1 MAKLTF
7 SGPTREADAEAARA
21 AAVLAGD
28 PAHVHV
34 IPAEQI
40 IRVYTGA
47 DVVTF
52 DPGKESVALTA
63 TISDGGTGNR
73 PKPHVLSGESLL
85 SARNGSN
92 VAFLGDSRARAHYTD
107 WGMAANSIAIPSD
120 GMRIQYLGA
129 ADTLTTQSSTGTFEY
144 SASLQALRWTAPGDT
159 AGPWTPLQ
167 VGKMQL
173 ESGTAGKWFKIIV
186 FSLQDL
192 PASDFSKTITLSG
205 VLWHMKGP
213 AHSSV
218 QTTHGMPD
226 MIECGLYGSTL
237 YHLGAG
243 GSTTDDLVQM
253 LPWFTRVANGVGYD
267 VIRSGTNDITNG
279 VAAATTISNMQA
291 VVNDRLAR
299 GRRIV
304 IVGESARWGSAVG
317 TALTAPRFT
326 ALQAINSGYKAI
338 AAANIGKVEYVD
350 TFLSTYDPAYTDG
363 RPASGML
370 ADTVHDS
377 YQSAIRIGS
386 AVLCALW
393 RLGLTNA
400 NQMAFGD
407 PDVIWPYA
415 WAPGLGGTA
424 GAGVTTV
431 GGIASGYT
439 WARLAGADATATVE
453 MTTFP
458 DRAGARFDVSWSAT
472 AAAQRIN
479 VTTPNTNIAP
489 LGWAVGDWIELYADV
504 EVVSAAGS
512 ENIEISLL
520 QNGNSI
526 VSRLYFPPV
535 PGRYRMSSTPM
546 QITAGIS
553 QILVNGNIY
562 PAASSTGRLKVGD
575 LIIRKTTPP
584 VF

>member
-1 MAKLTF
+1 MSNLKVGPAGQLYDPVTGAYVGHLDEDGAERMVLTAIP
-7 SGPTREADAEAARA
+7 SGPGVANRTSLHVFVGE
-21 AAVLAGD
+21 VL
-28 PAHVHV
+28 
-34 IPAEQI
+34 I
-40 IRVYTGA
+40 
-47 DVVTF
+47 
-52 DPGKESVALTA
+52 SAL
-63 TISDGGTGNR
+63 
-73 PKPHVLSGESLL
+73 
-85 SARNGSN
+85 NGSN
-92 VAFLGDSRARAHYTD
+92 VAFIGDSRARANYTD
-107 WGMAANSIAIPSD
+107 WGMASNSIPIPSD

-129 ADTLTTQSSTGTFEY
+129 ADTLTTQNSTGTFEY
-144 SASLQALRWTAPGDT
+144 SASLQSLRWTAPGDT

-173 ESGTAGKWFKIIV
+173 ESGTPGKWFKVIV
-186 FSLQDL
+186 FSLQNL

-213 AHSSV
+213 VHSSV

-253 LPWFTRVANGVGYD
+253 LPWFSRVASGIGYD

-279 VAAATTISNMQA
+279 VAAAVTISNMQA
-291 VVNDRLAR
+291 VVAERLAR
-299 GRRIV
+299 GRRVV

-317 TALTAPRFT
+317 TAMTAPQFT
-326 ALQAINSGYKAI
+326 ALQAINSGYRAI
-338 AAANIGKVEYVD
+338 AAANVGKVEYVN
-350 TFLSTYDPAYTDG
+350 TFLATYDPAYTDG

-415 WAPGLGGTA
+415 WAQGLGGTA

-431 GGIASGYT
+431 GGIASSYT

-489 LGWAVGDWIELYADV
+489 LGWSVGDWVELYVDL
-504 EVVSAAGS
+504 EVISAAGS
-512 ENIEISLL
+512 ENIEMSLM

-546 QITAGIS
+546 QITAGVS
-553 QILVNGNIY
+553 QILVSGNIY
-562 PAASSTGRLKVGD
+562 PAASSTGRIKVGD
-575 LIIRKTTPP
+575 LIIRKTTAPI
-584 VF
+584 F